1 MCQANGLDSLNGFT
15 LIIIQ
20 ALGVSQT
27 RPLAVRKTS
36 LSEMKRYGHHV
47 TQKSVKGI
55 GDIHSVKE
63 KKM

>member
-1 MCQANGLDSLNGFT
+1 M
-15 LIIIQ
+15 
-20 ALGVSQT
+20 SQT
-27 RPLAVRKTS
+27 RPLAVGKTS